1 MHEKGRPA
9 SLNAKQCGARK
20 GSKMKLSVIAA
31 VCIAAMAGNL
41 SAEGVGKLVLRIS
54 SVETVDTR
62 TEKSGPGFVPVPA
75 ELSNMVPPYSD
86 AQIAQATPE
95 RAKEM
100 AAKNAEAADE
110 HHRAMMAVA
119 WDNWQRTQDYMQG
132 VKAKLLGTAF
142 GRQINQALD
151 KFAGY
156 ASQTLNPECLEFFHR
171 LDNTEGNAES
181 KFTGKGG
188 MDVYAGAYFIKIVF
202 DDPAERT
209 AAATVGGGQV
219 SRTFLTQRASV
230 QLQDC
235 GGKVEY
241 ADNIK
246 AEKAIVGASP
256 EEKREAAVELIEECL
271 RQMAA
276 KINEHFVATVM
287 FKVVPPA
294 KDEEFNPD
302 ACTLE
307 VDGVARQ
314 FGEEIGLLK
323 SVSHSVEASCDG
335 YRQKLS
341 PKMKFSK
348 SGEVKIAMVSTACKL
363 TVTVVGPE
371 DALIEVLEGA
381 ETVETLTSGEAAVVK
396 QGKYSLKVSAEG
408 YEDKVQPLP
417 LNGAKKDVK
426 VVLVKKVEVAK

>member
-1 MHEKGRPA
+1 
-9 SLNAKQCGARK
+9 
-20 GSKMKLSVIAA
+20 MKLHVAVAVSILAA
-31 VCIAAMAGNL
+31 AGSL
-41 SAEGVGKLVLRIS
+41 SAVTDNKLVLRIS
-54 SVETVDTR
+54 AVETVDTR

-75 ELSNMVPPYSD
+75 ELRNMVPPYSD

-95 RAKEM
+95 QATVM
-100 AAKNAEAADE
+100 AQKNAEAADE

-119 WDNWQRTQDYMQG
+119 WDNWQRTQNYMQG

-156 ASQTLNPECLEFFHR
+156 ASQAFNPECIEFFHR
-171 LDNTEGNAES
+171 LDNTEGNEES
-181 KFTGKGG
+181 KFVGKEG
-188 MDVYAGAYFIKIVF
+188 MNVYAGAYFIKMVF
-202 DDPAERT
+202 DDPSERT
-209 AAATVGGGQV
+209 ASASVGGGQM

-235 GGKVEY
+235 GGKVEF

-246 AEKAIVGASP
+246 VEKAIVGASA

-271 RQMAA
+271 KQMAS
-276 KINEHFVATVM
+276 KINDHFVATVT

-314 FGEEIGLLK
+314 LGDEVGLLK
-323 SVSHSVEASCDG
+323 NEPHNVVVECDG
-335 YRQKLS
+335 YRQKTS
-341 PKMKFSK
+341 QKMKFAK
-348 SGEVKIAMVSTACKL
+348 SGEVKLPMVSTACKL

-371 DALIEVLEGA
+371 GALIEVVDGE
-381 ETVETLTSGEAAVVK
+381 ETVETLTSGEAASVK
-396 QGKYSLKVSAEG
+396 QGKYSLKVSADG
-408 YEDKVQPLP
+408 YESKVQPLP
-417 LNGAKKDVK
+417 LTTAKKDVR
-426 VVLVKKVEVAK
+426 VVLVKKGEVSK